1 MIFLLDTI
9 NNFIQ
14 AQVRLPVNHVVRHHS
29 SSNTINNTLVYD
41 FCSLLSAI
49 LQMCRWCTLPT
60 WAQRG
65 GAREPREQREQH
77 FLVSRER
84 RSDVASHQAAA
95 SVTPGTSDHVSVSV
109 SPSQQ

>member
-1 MIFLLDTI
+1 MTFAVCC
-9 NNFIQ
+9 Q
-14 AQVRLPVNHVVRHHS
+14 Q
-29 SSNTINNTLVYD
+29 
-41 FCSLLSAI
+41 FCKCADV
-49 LQMCRWCTLPT
+49 WCTLPT

-65 GAREPREQREQH
+65 GAREQREQH